1 MGKRAN
7 EYSYPWL
14 EEGEVPPLPLDR
26 DRIHIISQGVADP
39 VFDYDIVPLTYTES
53 RWMAYVVEADEA
65 NLNAIIP
72 EPVQLHDPI
81 LEFWYVIH
89 RNTML
94 GPYMEFGVTASS
106 TVKGQDGQVWKGGY
120 YPYMYLSN
128 DSPIFAGREPFGFP
142 KKAAYIAAFEHGTND
157 NYFNMLMERRGYV
170 FHSANGRYSDKP
182 TPHKPTFYGKTDLGR
197 LNYRITTYPDVTRS
211 RHQVTYLGSELPPQF
226 GTGHRFQLDPSSVR
240 TATGEDVRA
249 WYLAGTP
256 FDFMGGQLGNVT
268 VHGLISFT
276 FNLIIPPASIVWERT
291 VERDPAK
298 DFDPLLFS
306 TPFKYTMRHRF
317 MVPMYPGA

>member
-1 MGKRAN
+1 MGKHAN

-157 NYFNMLMERRGYV
+157 NYFNMLM
-170 FHSANGRYSDKP
+170 
-182 TPHKPTFYGKTDLGR
+182 
-197 LNYRITTYPDVTRS
+197 
-211 RHQVTYLGSELPPQF
+211 
-226 GTGHRFQLDPSSVR
+226 
-240 TATGEDVRA
+240 
-249 WYLAGTP
+249 
-256 FDFMGGQLGNVT
+256 
-268 VHGLISFT
+268 
-276 FNLIIPPASIVWERT
+276 
-291 VERDPAK
+291 
-298 DFDPLLFS
+298 
-306 TPFKYTMRHRF
+306 
-317 MVPMYPGA
+317 